1 MKRILVVGGGS
12 IGERHVRCF
21 GRTGRADVALCE
33 MNDAVRERV
42 AQTYDLRASYASLED
57 ALNDTHDAAVIC
69 TPAHLHVPMAMQ
81 LAEREIGLLI
91 EKPVSVSLEGVDRL
105 AAFVSEKQVP
115 TAVAYTL
122 RAHPALIAVKAVLDE
137 QRYGR
142 VLEVVVVS
150 GQHFPFYRPAYR
162 ETYYTR
168 HESGGGAI
176 QDALTHMMNAAE
188 WLVGPVTRLVA
199 DAEHCLLEGVE
210 VEDTA
215 HVITRHGDVLG
226 SFSLNQHQA
235 ANESTLTIV
244 CERGT
249 IRVEMHRRR
258 WLSCVEPDADWTV
271 EGEFELERDDMF
283 VTQANRFMDFL
294 DGKAEPGC
302 TLAEGI
308 QTLRVNLAALQSV
321 REGSWVDI

>member
-1 MKRILVVGGGS
+1 
-12 IGERHVRCF
+12 
-21 GRTGRADVALCE
+21 
-33 MNDAVRERV
+33 
-42 AQTYDLRASYASLED
+42 
-57 ALNDTHDAAVIC
+57 
-69 TPAHLHVPMAMQ
+69 
-81 LAEREIGLLI
+81 
-91 EKPVSVSLEGVDRL
+91 
-105 AAFVSEKQVP
+105 
-115 TAVAYTL
+115 
-122 RAHPALIAVKAVLDE
+122 
-137 QRYGR
+137 
-142 VLEVVVVS
+142 
-150 GQHFPFYRPAYR
+150 
-162 ETYYTR
+162 
-168 HESGGGAI
+168 
-176 QDALTHMMNAAE
+176 MNAAE

-258 WLSCVEPDADWTV
+258 WLSCTEPDADWTV

-283 VTQANRFMDFL
+283 VTQANRFMDFM

-321 REGSWVDI
+321 REGSWVDVSEMS